1 MDFDALVLL
10 LCGGIVATQVIRA
23 LVWLIAL
30 PSGALLDAMV
40 SAEPDEEDDLHCLRV
55 GKRNRYRELRR

>member
-1 MDFDALVLL
+1 MDIDALVFL
-10 LCGGIVATQVIRA
+10 LCGGIAATQVIRA

-30 PSGALLDAMV
+30 PSGVFVDAML
-40 SAEPDEEDDLHCLRV
+40 SSKPDEEDDLHALPA